1 MATTKKAPAKKATV
15 KSTKKATAKKAPAKK
30 APAKKAPAKKAATKS
45 TKTTSTNKPATTTG
59 STLTAKTAAAV
70 EPPVNR
76 DPMQLLPEFRLKLEA
91 VLAKLAGEGTP
102 FKFNEGFRTADRQQW
117 LYGSGRPTVK
127 PYGRGG
133 AIVTQRDGV
142 TKLSN
147 HQGNGQ
153 AGTGQAAD
161 CYPARPDG
169 KIIWPPPPDSDPRWK
184 RYADLARENGLDA
197 GYYWTTFKDLP
208 HIELP

>member
-1 MATTKKAPAKKATV
+1 MATTKKSAS
-15 KSTKKATAKKAPAKK
+15 KSSKKATAKKATAKK
-30 APAKKAPAKKAATKS
+30 ASTKKASTKS
-45 TKTTSTNKPATTTG
+45 TKKTSTKKKPASTTG
-59 STLTAKTAAAV
+59 STLTAKTVAAV

-76 DPMQLLPEFRLKLEA
+76 DPMQLLPAFRGKLEA
-91 VLAKLAGEGTP
+91 VLAKLASEGTP

-117 LYGSGRPTVK
+117 LYGSGRPAVK
-127 PYGRGG
+127 PYGRSGS
-133 AIVTQRDGV
+133 IVTQRDGV

-153 AGTGQAAD
+153 PGTGQAAD
-161 CYPARPDG
+161 CYPAHPDG
-169 KIIWPPPPDSDPRWK
+169 RIIWPPPPESDPRWK

-197 GYYWTTFKDLP
+197 GYYWKTFKDLP